1 VTAALRLV
9 RDDGS
14 DGQLPPIEAYEL
26 YMRAGNRSDRY
37 ISDSLATLCKL
48 QLQADKPVKQCTP
61 VDVSRY
67 LAVAHYGPA
76 TRSVYFGHIR
86 GFFRWWA
93 LEGGADITSRLP
105 RPKVPKREPR
115 PVSKAGLRQLLDTNM
130 HERTRIMILLA
141 VLAGLRV
148 HEIAKFRGEDIDLDR
163 ARCASRARVAA
174 LTRSRCIRCSQSR
187 RPTPMPRRGWWY
199 PSNNRRPGEHVHSK
213 GVSDIIGNA
222 MRRAGVPGTPHSLRH
237 SYGTQLVAGGVD
249 LRTAQTLLRHTN
261 LQTTA
266 IYVQVADER
275 RAEAIDR
282 LDPFG

>member
-1 VTAALRLV
+1 
-9 RDDGS
+9 
-14 DGQLPPIEAYEL
+14 
-26 YMRAGNRSDRY
+26 
-37 ISDSLATLCKL
+37 
-48 QLQADKPVKQCTP
+48 
-61 VDVSRY
+61 VSRY

-163 ARCASRARVAA
+163 ARCASRARGGRTDTIPLHPLLAVEA
-174 LTRSRCIRCSQSR
+174 TY
-187 RPTPMPRRGWWY
+187 T
-199 PSNNRRPGEHVHSK
+199 
-213 GVSDIIGNA
+213 NA
-222 MRRAGVPGTPHSLRH
+222 PARLVVP
-237 SYGTQLVAGGVD
+237 V
-249 LRTAQTLLRHTN
+249 
-261 LQTTA
+261 
-266 IYVQVADER
+266 E
-275 RAEAIDR
+275 
-282 LDPFG
+282 